1 VPQVL
6 RALLKG
12 AFIQRGKGRVMSQK
26 RVITIQDISCIG
38 KCSLTVALPILS
50 AAGIET
56 SILPTAIL
64 STHTGGFTGYTFRD
78 LTEDVKPITE
88 HWKALDLKVDAIYT
102 GYLGSEEQQ
111 QLIADIFRDFR
122 QEQTIILV
130 DPAMADQGKLYPA
143 FDERFALGMRDLCAL
158 ADIIAPNLTEAC
170 FLLEKPYPGED
181 YDQAYIEDTL
191 RELSALG
198 PGQVVLTGVSF
209 DEGRL
214 GAAAYDRGLDTVDY
228 YFTERV
234 EGYYHGT
241 GDIYSSA
248 LLAGILNEKSLAE
261 SIRIA
266 CEFTV
271 AAIRRTHDVATDPK
285 FGVDFEHELGGL
297 IDLLAQ

>member
-1 VPQVL
+1 
-6 RALLKG
+6 
-12 AFIQRGKGRVMSQK
+12 MTQK

-78 LTEDVKPITE
+78 LTDDVKPVTE
-88 HWKALDLKVDAIYT
+88 HWKTLDIGVDAIYT

-111 QLIADIFRDFR
+111 QLIAGIFDDFR
-122 QEQTIILV
+122 QDGTLILV
-130 DPAMADQGKLYPA
+130 DPAMADGGKLYPA
-143 FDERFALGMRDLCAL
+143 FDEHFALGMRDLCAK
-158 ADIIAPNLTEAC
+158 ADIIAPNITEAS
-170 FLLEKPYPGED
+170 FLLEKPYPGDD
-181 YDQAYIEDTL
+181 YDQPFIEATL

-198 PGQVVLTGVSF
+198 PAQVVLTGVAF
-209 DEGRL
+209 EPGKL
-214 GAAAYDRGLDTVDY
+214 GAAAFDRNRDAVHY
-228 YFTERV
+228 YFTERI

-248 LLAGILNEKSLAE
+248 LLAALLNNQSLADA
-261 SIRIA
+261 IRIA

-271 AAIRRTHDVATDPK
+271 AAIRRTRSAATDPK
-285 FGVDFEHELGGL
+285 FGVDFEHELPTL
-297 IDLLAQ
+297 IKLLG

>member
-1 VPQVL
+1 M
-6 RALLKG
+6 
-12 AFIQRGKGRVMSQK
+12 IQK

-38 KCSLTVALPILS
+38 RCSLTVALPIIS

-88 HWKALDLKVDAIYT
+88 HWKTLDIPVDAIYT

-111 QLIADIFRDFR
+111 QLIAGVFEDFR
-122 QEQTIILV
+122 QQGTVILV

-143 FDERFALGMRDLCAL
+143 FDLHFALGMRDLCKL
-158 ADIIAPNLTEAC
+158 ADIIVPNLTEAS
-170 FLLEKPYPGED
+170 FMLEAPYPGED
-181 YDQAYIEDTL
+181 YDQPQIEETL
-191 RELSALG
+191 KALAALG
-198 PGQVVLTGVSF
+198 PRQVVLTGVSF
-209 DEGRL
+209 EPGRL
-214 GAAAYDRGLDTVDY
+214 GAAAYDRELDSFEY
-228 YFTERV
+228 YFTERI

-248 LLAGILNEKSLAE
+248 LLAAILNDKSLADA
-261 SIRIA
+261 IRIA

-271 AAIRRTHDVATDPK
+271 AAIRRTHDAGTDPK
-285 FGVDFEHELGGL
+285 FGVDFEHELGTL
-297 IDLLAQ
+297 INLIK